1 MASLLG
7 EVDVTDAV
15 NMSAPRNTIK
25 SQARRKIRV
34 LSPSLDVP
42 KARRERGTRTDDRY
56 LPGTPPAETPM
67 DDEDVFMR
75 NLDDDDAILPSDPQ
89 LPSSPLTKA
98 TERKAQNAT
107 KDEYEDEDEFDDAME
122 VNQVIGRSAVD
133 SGSVNISASRPAPAP
148 AQAPKKAPYPSPETS
163 SPTHPSPQ
171 AIDSSSWNNV
181 ATKLNV
187 LSSDPVTDTLTFGKL
202 APKDVLEDD
211 GSLRFFWL
219 DYTEVNGGLC
229 LFGKVKNRS
238 NGSSVSCFVKV
249 DNILRKLFFLPRR
262 YRHRK
267 VSRQLRETRTDR

>member
-15 NMSAPRNTIK
+15 NTSATRNTIK

-34 LSPSLDVP
+34 LSPSPDVS
-42 KARRERGTRTDDRY
+42 KARRERETRADDRY
-56 LPGTPPAETPM
+56 LPDTPPAETAM
-67 DDEDVFMR
+67 DNEDVFMR
-75 NLDDDDAILPSDPQ
+75 SLEEDDAILPSDPQ

-98 TERKAQNAT
+98 TERKAQTAI
-107 KDEYEDEDEFDDAME
+107 KDEYEDEEEFDDAME
-122 VNQVIGRSAVD
+122 VNQAVGRSVAD

-148 AQAPKKAPYPSPETS
+148 KKAPYPSPESS
-163 SPTHPSPQ
+163 SPTLPSPQ
-171 AIDSSSWNNV
+171 VIDSSSWNDV

-187 LSSDPVTDTLTFGKL
+187 LSSDPVTDTPTFGKL
-202 APKDVLEDD
+202 APKDILEDD

-219 DYTEVNGGLC
+219 DYTEVNGSLC

-249 DNILRKLFFLPRR
+249 DNILRKLFFLPRP

-267 VSRQLRETRTDR
+267 LSRQLGERYTNP